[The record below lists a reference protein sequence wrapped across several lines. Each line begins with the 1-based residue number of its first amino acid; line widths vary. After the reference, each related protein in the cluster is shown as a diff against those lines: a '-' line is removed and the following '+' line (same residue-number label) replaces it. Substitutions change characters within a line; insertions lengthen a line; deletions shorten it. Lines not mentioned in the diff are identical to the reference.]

1 MDKILIY
8 SNNGNILIVAN
19 AIDVDLL
26 SEYYSLIRGYTI
38 PEKDFSYDVTNLEMH
53 LCYDDTK
60 KSLSFLQTI

>member
-26 SEYYSLIRGYTI
+26 CEYYSLIRGYTI
-38 PEKDFSYDVTNLEMH
+38 PEKGF
-53 LCYDDTK
+53 
-60 KSLSFLQTI
+60 